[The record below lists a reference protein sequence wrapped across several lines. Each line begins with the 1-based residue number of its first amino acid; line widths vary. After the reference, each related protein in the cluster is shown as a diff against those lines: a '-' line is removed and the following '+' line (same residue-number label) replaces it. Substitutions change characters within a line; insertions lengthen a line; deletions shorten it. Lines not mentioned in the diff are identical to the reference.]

1 MIVLAMLAV
10 AIGGGLGSA
19 ARWGISLLWCRLF
32 GARATPAVPWPTFC
46 ANVLACFLLGLVV
59 TWLGSATS
67 GTARTLYALAATG
80 FCGGLSTLSTF
91 ALEVVSLTRRGAAV
105 ISLGYLMLSAGA
117 GMIALWLGL
126 VLAA

>member
-10 AIGGGLGSA
+10 TIGGGLGSA
-19 ARWGISLLWCRLF
+19 ARWGIGHLWRRVV
-32 GARATPAVPWPTFC
+32 GIRATAGVPWPTFC
-46 ANVLACFLLGLVV
+46 ANVLACFLLGVVV
-59 TWLGSATS
+59 TWLGSAS
-67 GTARTLYALAATG
+67 GGVARTVYALAATG
-80 FCGGLSTLSTF
+80 FCGGLSTLSSF

-117 GMIALWLGL
+117 GMVALWLGL